1 MPDAGMMPLMTALVA
16 AVAIAATV
24 YAVMYP
30 YIAGDRQKDKRVAS
44 VSESRAKKLSARS
57 AADLAASRKKQV
69 AESLKDIESRQKAKE
84 KLTLRIRLEQAGLE
98 IEPRTYWIAS
108 VVSAAVFALTAL
120 SFVPASAGNLK
131 PMLLVIAVIVG
142 GFGFPRFALAKL
154 TQRRQRKFQAE
165 LANAIDVIV
174 RGIKS
179 GLPLNECL
187 VVIAKE
193 SPEPLGS
200 EFQEVVEQQRVGV
213 SLGEA
218 LERLTRRMPLPEVKF
233 LAIVIAIQQQ
243 SGGNLAE
250 ALSNLSGVLRDRFK
264 MQMKVKA
271 LSAEAKASAMI
282 LAALPPGV
290 MFMVNAS
297 SPEYISPLFAT
308 RTGNL
313 FILIGLTWMMC
324 GVLVMRKMINFKF

>member
-1 MPDAGMMPLMTALVA
+1 MSDAGMMPLLTALVA
-16 AVAIAATV
+16 AVAIAAIV

-30 YIAGDRQKDKRVAS
+30 YIAADRMKDKRVAS
-44 VSESRAKKLSARS
+44 VSEQRSKVISSRS

-69 AESLKDIESRQKAKE
+69 AESLKDIESREKARQR
-84 KLTLRIRLEQAGLE
+84 LTLRLRLEQAGLD
-98 IEPRTYWIAS
+98 IEPRTYWMAS
-108 VVSAAVFALTAL
+108 AACGVVYTLVSMHFLPDSAAALTPILMVVS
-120 SFVPASAGNLK
+120 
-131 PMLLVIAVIVG
+131 MLVG
-142 GFGFPRFALAKL
+142 GFGLPRFVLSKITA
-154 TQRRQRKFQAE
+154 RRQKKFLAE

-193 SPEPLGS
+193 SLEPLAG
-200 EFQEVVEQQRVGV
+200 EFQNIIEQQRVGV

-218 LERLTRRMPLPEVKF
+218 MERLTRRVPLPEVKF

-250 ALSNLSGVLRDRFK
+250 ALTNLSTVLRDRFK

-282 LAALPPGV
+282 LGALPPGV

-297 SPEYISPLFAT
+297 SPEYIGPLFAT

-313 FILIGLTWMMC
+313 FILVGLVWMSIGIM
-324 GVLVMRKMINFKF
+324 VMRKMINFKF

>member
-44 VSESRAKKLSARS
+44 VSESRAKKLSTRS